1 VATPAEQHR
10 RDVDD
15 LTEIAA
21 NDLRLLFRQTKG
33 SADEVR
39 DALRD
44 VLPRLVAIYGAAAAT
59 LGADYY
65 DDLRDA
71 SGAAG
76 RFRAIPA
83 ELVADSGR
91 FDSLAR
97 WAVSPLYSA
106 KPDADAAL
114 WKVTGGVQRLIG
126 DADRETVIGS
136 LRQDPQGKGWSRH
149 TNPGCDF
156 CDEIAAR
163 GAVYS
168 AETADFS
175 SHDHCH
181 CVAIPEYG
189 NDFRDVKPY
198 VPSQRFRSQSARDA
212 HNARTRAWLVE

>member
-1 VATPAEQHR
+1 MATPAEHR
-10 RDVDD
+10 RDVED
-15 LTEIAA
+15 LVSIAE
-21 NDLRLLFRQTKG
+21 NDLRLLFKQAGG

-39 DALRD
+39 DGLMD
-44 VLPRLVAIYGAAAAT
+44 VLPRLIEIYGSAAAL

-71 SGAAG
+71 SDARG

-83 ELVADSGR
+83 ELVADQGR
-91 FDSLAR
+91 TDSLAR
-97 WAVSPLYSA
+97 WAVSPLYQA
-106 KPDADAAL
+106 APDVDAAL
-114 WKVTGGVQRLIG
+114 WKVTGGVQRLIA

-149 TNPGCDF
+149 ANPGCDF

-189 NDFRDVKPY
+189 NDFRDVKPF

-212 HNARTRAWLVE
+212 HNARTRAWLTE

>member
-1 VATPAEQHR
+1 MATPAEHHR
-10 RDVDD
+10 NVEH

-21 NDLRLLFRQTKG
+21 NDLRLLFEQTTG

-44 VLPRLVAIYGAAAAT
+44 TLPRLVAIYGTAAAT

-65 DDLRDA
+65 DDMRDA
-71 SGAAG
+71 AGAAG

-83 ELVADSGR
+83 ALIADAGR
-91 FDSLAR
+91 FDALAR

-106 KPDADAAL
+106 TPDAGAAL
-114 WKVTGGVQRLIG
+114 WNVTGGVQRLIA

-136 LRQDPQGKGWSRH
+136 LRQDPQGRGWSRL

-156 CDEIAAR
+156 CDEIAGR

-181 CVAIPEYG
+181 CVAVPEYG
-189 NDFRDVKPY
+189 NDFRDVKPF

-212 HNARTRAWLVE
+212 HNARTRAWLAE